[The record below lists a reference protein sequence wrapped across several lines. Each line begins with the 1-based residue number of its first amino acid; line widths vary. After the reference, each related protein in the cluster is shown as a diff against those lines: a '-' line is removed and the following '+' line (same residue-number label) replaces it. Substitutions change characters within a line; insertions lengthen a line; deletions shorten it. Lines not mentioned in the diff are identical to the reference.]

1 MNSPCGTTGGYQAHR
16 RAGETTC
23 APCRAA
29 AAADRRY
36 RVAFNYLTGGQRML
50 IDATGT
56 RRRVRALVRIG
67 WPTSELAARLGV
79 SFQNVYD
86 YTIRDKVRRSTA
98 AKVAALYDE
107 LSMLPGPSSSA
118 SIRARS
124 KGWPPPLAWD
134 DDEIDDP
141 AARPA
146 HNAHGEVEGRPR
158 DVELENRV
166 LVLTRAGLSAAEI
179 ALRLG
184 TNKRRVTRI
193 RSRARREAA

>member
-36 RVAFNYLTGGQRML
+36 RVAYDYLTGGQRML

-67 WPTSELAARLGV
+67 WPLSHLATRLGV
-79 SFQNVYD
+79 SVQNVCA
-86 YTIRDKVRRSTA
+86 YTHRVQVRQSTA
-98 AKVAALYDE
+98 LKVAALYDE

-118 SIRARS
+118 LIRARS

-134 DDEIDDP
+134 DEDIDNP

-158 DVELENRV
+158 DADLENRV

-179 ALRLG
+179 ALRLN

-193 RSRARREAA
+193 RSRARKDAA